1 MLYTL
6 ARKMLRGYSILISL
20 AVLAVAVYS
29 IIRYF
34 GYLDPPL
41 CAARPSYNAEVPAE
55 VRQRV
60 DFLFAKGLLYC
71 GETKAGLAAVS
82 PTIYWGSDGSRSTVF
97 FQALPGENLG
107 GVGIS
112 EYVFG
117 TDILP
122 PPIGDSRQD
131 GFTIDATGRPAWLN
145 QAGAPDATW
154 YFREDGAPAP
164 WDVSVRLDVVGPA
177 LEQAGA
183 SGRDFEQD
191 LERFWDALWSQDE
204 GGGRRLTRPVTL
216 RIMPERWAGLVTRGE
231 LNPALADEK
240 GAFVPLRVATTA
252 LAQPTLL
259 QTVSGASA
267 STVWVA
273 GVISGTHPA
282 LVIAPAAYGGGGA
295 GAIEP
300 IAKGEWVSKLGPQH
314 LAHFAFAPQ
323 PLDFAYEALYWNDEK
338 QRESAPPDYTWPIV
352 FAARPPGT
360 PAPGTMLPGTTPPG
374 TALPNASPT
383 P

>member
-6 ARKMLRGYSILISL
+6 ARKMLRGYSMLIYL

-34 GYLDPPL
+34 GYLEPPL
-41 CAARPSYNAEVPAE
+41 CEARPIYNAEVPAE

-60 DFLFAKGLLYC
+60 DFLFDSGLLYC

-177 LEQAGA
+177 IEQASA
-183 SGRDFEQD
+183 TGRDFEQD
-191 LERFWDALWSQDE
+191 LERIWDAIQGNDD
-204 GGGRRLTRPVTL
+204 GGGRRVTRPVTL
-216 RIMPERWAGLVTRGE
+216 RIMPERWEGRVTRGE

-273 GVISGTHPA
+273 GVISGTRPV
-282 LVIAPAAYGGGGA
+282 LVIAPAAGGGGA
-295 GAIEP
+295 AIEP
-300 IAKGEWVSKLGPQH
+300 IAQGNWVTNIGPQR
-314 LAHFAFAPQ
+314 LASFAFDPQ
-323 PLDFAYEALYWNDEK
+323 PLDTAFEARYWNDERE
-338 QRESAPPDYTWPIV
+338 RESAPPDYSWPIV
-352 FAARPPGT
+352 FASQPPAT
-360 PAPGTMLPGTTPPG
+360 PAPGTTSPPATTPPG
-374 TALPNASPT
+374 TTLSVASPT